1 MNPTALETTS
11 ARARKLRII
20 LFIVIASVKYDI
32 IFKRNNVMNVK
43 EFILSDI
50 VSQTKASASASNK
63 RASES
68 YLISRVGCGGGMV
81 VVATRVFEMTQKL
94 EGSRCKSLG
103 VLAEIMF
110 SVLLLLIQ
118 VKSSFVLSF

>member
-11 ARARKLRII
+11 ARARKLNII

-68 YLISRVGCGGGMV
+68 YLLISRVGCGGGMV

-94 EGSRCKSLG
+94 EGSRWKSLG
-103 VLAEIMF
+103 WQDMGAGRNYVFGA
-110 SVLLLLIQ
+110 LIINTG
-118 VKSSFVLSF
+118 

>member
-1 MNPTALETTS
+1 
-11 ARARKLRII
+11 
-20 LFIVIASVKYDI
+20 
-32 IFKRNNVMNVK
+32 MNVK

-50 VSQTKASASASNK
+50 VSQTKASASNK

-68 YLISRVGCGGGMV
+68 YLLISRVGCGGGMV